1 LVSAE
6 KIAGNSIYPS
16 VYDRLVAQT
25 EETHRLFSA
34 HWELTY
40 RCNEQCSHCYL
51 DVLPANA
58 EAPGELTAEECF
70 GVIDQLAELGVMNLL
85 FSGGEILARRDFF
98 DIARYARSKR
108 ILLRL
113 YTNGIL
119 ITPRVA
125 DHITALHPYSVEIS
139 LYSVNPE
146 IHDKI
151 TGRERSWELTM
162 RAFSLLRDRG
172 VRTKMKVPL
181 MRENFRELRE
191 LEKLAAS
198 VGAQFRYDTT
208 ITPKDN
214 GGLAPLKH
222 RLGHEELVWLFRE
235 VLDADAWAS
244 RKVSTDS
251 RTCGI
256 GLNSVAIDPY
266 GNIFPCVQT
275 RELAGNLREQS
286 LKAIWQESLV
296 WKNFARFTV
305 SELPVCRKCELLNL
319 CVRCHGLAQVE
330 GGDLR
335 GPAFANCREALAR
348 RQVLIEKGAL
358 SADFPIPEH
367 LKAYAEECGA
377 GGEREQIF
385 FSDFIPATALRVR
398 SRNEFDRQVK

>member
-1 LVSAE
+1 
-6 KIAGNSIYPS
+6 
-16 VYDRLVAQT
+16 
-25 EETHRLFSA
+25 
-34 HWELTY
+34 
-40 RCNEQCSHCYL
+40 
-51 DVLPANA
+51 
-58 EAPGELTAEECF
+58 
-70 GVIDQLAELGVMNLL
+70 
-85 FSGGEILARRDFF
+85 
-98 DIARYARSKR
+98 
-108 ILLRL
+108 
-113 YTNGIL
+113 
-119 ITPRVA
+119 
-125 DHITALHPYSVEIS
+125 
-139 LYSVNPE
+139 
-146 IHDKI
+146 
-151 TGRERSWELTM
+151 M

-367 LKAYAEECGA
+367 LKTYAEECGA

-385 FSDFIPATALRVR
+385 FPDFIPAAALRVR
-398 SRNEFDRQVK
+398 SRDEFDRQVK